1 MKKIDLWK
9 ADLDRNLLA
18 SSRSFIKLKQTYKK
32 GAYPDI
38 PDLSSNELWDSHS
51 EYSEVP
57 DFRIRR
63 LREVEKNISPI
74 ASILDIG
81 VGWGE
86 IIPMLLEKPQRK
98 YVGLD
103 FSAEILKNVK
113 KKYPKI
119 NFVHGNL
126 NKIKKK
132 FSVVLALEV
141 CEHIVPT
148 KIFNFYN
155 SVKERLSS
163 EGIFI
168 ISVPLYENLKNITL
182 QCPGCKKL
190 HNRMGHVRSYTPEL
204 IKAELRLAGFKIV
217 KTSYIYTHFENN
229 FYGILKRTIVKMGL
243 SILRLNNIKPL
254 NIIVFAKVSN
264 SKD

>member
-1 MKKIDLWK
+1 MKKIDLWQ
-9 ADLDRNLLA
+9 ADIDRNTLA
-18 SSRSFIKLKQTYKK
+18 SSGSLSRLLQTYKK

-51 EYSEVP
+51 EYSDVP

-63 LREVEKNISPI
+63 LREVEKNISPT
-74 ASILDIG
+74 ANILDIG

-86 IIPMLLEKPQRK
+86 IIPMLLEKCERQ

-103 FSAEILKNVK
+103 FSAEIIKNVK

-119 NFVHGNL
+119 EFVHGDL
-126 NKIKKK
+126 KKIKKR
-132 FSVVLALEV
+132 FSVVMALEV

-155 SVKERLSS
+155 SVKRRLSS
-163 EGIFI
+163 KGIFI

-204 IKAELRLAGFKIV
+204 IQSELKLAGFKVI
-217 KTSYIYTHFENN
+217 KSIYIYSHFDNN
-229 FYGILKRTIVKMGL
+229 FFGILKRTIVKMGL

-264 SKD
+264 SKG